1 MPDTPETTTT
11 GTVPEVVEAEP
22 VVEAAVTPVVEGSE
36 ELSVLKE
43 RLARYEQLVV
53 SPEYAEFLAAKGRAM
68 QTPPQQVRQ
77 YTQEEKGAFQDR
89 LNNMPRAEFAAFI
102 RDITIDM
109 VREQLFNPVVQTIV
123 SDKVQGQIAEAA
135 AEFKDYWDYKDDMI
149 RLSNANPALS
159 AKQVYHLARSAR
171 GPQAAPAGKPPIR
184 RPSGE
189 APSSASAAP
198 KATADTFGA
207 AFEKAF
213 QKSGL

>member
-1 MPDTPETTTT
+1 MPEEQKETA
-11 GTVPEVVEAEP
+11 PVVEPVVAVEEP
-22 VVEAAVTPVVEGSE
+22 VVEAAFAPPVEGSE

-68 QTPPQQVRQ
+68 QAPPPQVRQ

-89 LNNMPRAEFAAFI
+89 LNNMPRAEFAAFV

-123 SDKVQGQIAEAA
+123 SDKVQGQISEAA

-159 AKQVYHLARSAR
+159 AKQVYHLAKSAR
-171 GPQAAPAGKPPIR
+171 SPQLAPAGKPPIR
-184 RPSGE
+184 KPSGE
-189 APSSASAAP
+189 APTGASATP
-198 KATADTFGA
+198 RTTADTFGA